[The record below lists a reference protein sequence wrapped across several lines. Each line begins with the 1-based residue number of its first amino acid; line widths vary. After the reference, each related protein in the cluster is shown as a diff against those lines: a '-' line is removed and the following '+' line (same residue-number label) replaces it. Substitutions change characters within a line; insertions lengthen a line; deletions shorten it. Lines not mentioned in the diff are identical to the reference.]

1 MQSSHTHTRRFTPV
15 FDEDHLVSAGGL
27 PAVMGLAERAG
38 FTGLLKARLTVASPN
53 APVKVRALVSGMLA
67 GADDIDG
74 MDVLRSGGTAKV
86 LGAVRAPSTL
96 GTHLRSFTHGHT
108 LQLGA
113 INRDLQANLAHLVP
127 TLFGSDELVMVDL
140 DDTIR
145 EVHGYAKQAV
155 AYGYNHVKRLNALVA
170 TISTEHSAPVIAGAQ
185 LRRGNVKSGDHA
197 AWHATRALTLAK
209 KVRPAAQIM
218 GRADSAFCTCTFVH
232 AFQDA
237 GCWFSVTVPQ
247 WSSVIRAITMI
258 EEDAWVGIHYP
269 DAIFEEDT
277 GEWISDAEVAEVPFT
292 AFTSHPKKDQVT
304 CRLIVRRVKRLN
316 TKAHTGQGELFDT
329 YRYHPFITNSTLA
342 MLEAD
347 ERHRGHA
354 IIEQVMAELKG
365 NALAHLPSGRFTAN
379 AAWLQLAILAFNIS
393 RAAAH
398 KAGMNTAR
406 MPTIRQR
413 LVMVPARIAHR
424 SRRRFLHYPTH
435 WPWQQEFMDLWD
447 HATGSD
453 PPIAA

>member
-1 MQSSHTHTRRFTPV
+1 M
-15 FDEDHLVSAGGL
+15 
-27 PAVMGLAERAG
+27 
-38 FTGLLKARLTVASPN
+38 
-53 APVKVRALVSGMLA
+53 
-67 GADDIDG
+67 
-74 MDVLRSGGTAKV
+74 
-86 LGAVRAPSTL
+86 
-96 GTHLRSFTHGHT
+96 
-108 LQLGA
+108 GA